1 VQMPLL
7 LSIILANYAHE
18 VNLHSSTAMFSIKLY
33 TLEGFE
39 PRSSV
44 PEAAAMSTAPSRRGH

>member
-1 VQMPLL
+1 MPLL